1 VKIILSIFA
10 FAAMMQ
16 SSLAFANLNP
26 QRDLVALH
34 YDHAPDRDDAH
45 AAAASL
51 AVVDAFQ
58 LQTTVVGGAYG
69 LWNADRYVP
78 ESEAVMNAVWST
90 NWLDAH
96 NRYDEAAD
104 ASYDRWLQVLSAGAD
119 IWVAEGGQ
127 ADFTADVLQRIQ
139 ASLPA
144 IDTRQRIHVVQHSD
158 WNQVHAD
165 QSDLD
170 YVRNNTNYI
179 LIEDGN
185 FANTTADLNQR
196 SQGFVDTVLS
206 SRYASAWR
214 AAFDYL
220 DPNEKLDFS
229 EVVELLYIVGVG
241 VDEVATPDEFAARF
255 IGDVESAT
263 TRAPGSALYWTDSYS
278 VDGQCYCD
286 TNFDHDLS
294 RISVNTPI
302 GSLPVTQ
309 VCADVQARFG
319 EGRSDG
325 RLYYNTVQCG
335 HQPANS
341 AADEVNCPGFLTDS
355 TGSEQNFSCAAT
367 GARWNLDA
375 VYAVITESPVNSGGN
390 NTLSVCRT
398 SSDPDGDGFG
408 WEDGR
413 SCRIDQISMDAERSP
428 VIDTG
433 ADNLPACLGTDDPNG
448 DGFRWENGRICQIQN
463 ASGDSGTGTTNPGA
477 DSVTSNPGTGT
488 VIVVGTGSLS
498 GLFIAGLLLPCVVRR
513 RRQPG

>member
-1 VKIILSIFA
+1 MKFILSIFA
-10 FAAMMQ
+10 LAAMMQ
-16 SSLAFANLNP
+16 STLAVANLNP

-58 LQTTVVGGAYG
+58 LRTTVVGGAYG

-78 ESEAVMNAVWST
+78 ESEAVMYAVWGAD
-90 NWLDAH
+90 WLDAH
-96 NRYDEAAD
+96 NRYDEAVNV
-104 ASYDRWLQVLSAGAD
+104 SYDRWQQVLASGAD

-127 ADFTADVLQRIQ
+127 ADFTADVLRRIQ
-139 ASLPA
+139 DSLPN
-144 IDTRQRIHVVQHSD
+144 IDTRQRIHIVQHSD

-165 QSDLD
+165 QQDLD
-170 YVRNNTNYI
+170 YVRDNTDYI

-185 FANTTADLNQR
+185 FANATADLNQR
-196 SQGFVDTVLS
+196 SQLFVDTVLS
-206 SRYASAWR
+206 SRYTSAWR

-229 EVVELLYIVGVG
+229 DVVELLYIVGVG

-255 IGDVESAT
+255 IGDADSVT
-263 TRAPGSALYWTDSYS
+263 TRAPDSALYWTDSYA

-286 TNFDHDLS
+286 SNFDHDLS
-294 RISVNTPI
+294 GISVETPV
-302 GSLPVTQ
+302 GLLPVAE

-319 EGRSDG
+319 EGRSNG

-335 HQPANS
+335 HEPANS
-341 AADEVNCPGFLTDS
+341 SADEINCPGFLTDS
-355 TGSEQNFSCAAT
+355 SGSVQNFSCGAS

-375 VYAVITESPVNSGGN
+375 VYTDVTQPPANNSG
-390 NTLSVCRT
+390 NTLAVCRT

-413 SCRIDQISMDAERSP
+413 SCRVDPISIDAEGGP
-428 VIDTG
+428 VVDTG
-433 ADNLPACLGTDDPNG
+433 SDNLPTCLGADDPNG
-448 DGFRWENGRICQIQN
+448 DGFRWENGRICQIATGN
-463 ASGDSGTGTTNPGA
+463 SGEDTGVTNPVIQT
-477 DSVTSNPGTGT
+477 DNSNAGT
-488 VIVVGTGSLS
+488 VIVVSTGSLS
-498 GLFIAGLLLPCVVRR
+498 GLFISGLLLPCVVRR